1 MTRKEH
7 SVAGIGISII
17 GSGVVGQATGIGLY
31 THGHDLVFFD
41 IDKRKLEDLRER
53 GYTTAE
59 TIFEAVERSSI
70 SMISVPTPTVD
81 KRIDLTYVKAAVREV
96 AEALKRKKTYH
107 LVVIRST
114 VLPYTTRHI
123 VIPILEKQSGLKAGK
138 DFGLCMNPEFLREAY
153 ALADFLN
160 SPVIVI
166 GEYDKRSGDILEAVY
181 SSFQAEVIRTTL
193 ENAEVI
199 KCATNIFNATKISFF
214 NEMYMICLSLNLD
227 HNLITKVL
235 PKSALGLRL
244 PEWGS
249 KGGWAFGGKCLP
261 KDLDAFITFSKEIGV
276 NPRLFEAAKIVNEQI
291 RRREKSGLAS
301 SIFVGHS

>member
-1 MTRKEH
+1 MARKEH
-7 SVAGIGISII
+7 HVVGTGISII

-31 THGHDLVFFD
+31 MHGHDVVFFD

-59 TIFEAVERSSI
+59 TLYEAVERSNI

-81 KRIDLTYVKAAVREV
+81 KRIDLAYVKAAVREV
-96 AEALKRKKTYH
+96 AKALKRKKTYH

-114 VLPYTTRHI
+114 VLPYTTRQA
-123 VIPILEKQSGLKAGK
+123 VIPILEKQSGLKTGK
-138 DFGLCMNPEFLREAY
+138 DFGLCVNPEFLREAY

-160 SPVIVI
+160 PPVIVI
-166 GEYDKRSGDILEAVY
+166 GEYDKRSGDVLEAVY
-181 SSFQAEVIRTTL
+181 SGFQAEVIRTTL

-199 KCATNIFNATKISFF
+199 KYATNIFNATKISFF
-214 NEMYMICLSLNLD
+214 NEMYMICQTLNLD

-261 KDLDAFITFSKEIGV
+261 KDLDAMISFSKGHNINPKLFEAVAAVNEDIASFSKEH
-276 NPRLFEAAKIVNEQI
+276 PREE
-291 RRREKSGLAS
+291 AS
-301 SIFVGHS
+301 SK